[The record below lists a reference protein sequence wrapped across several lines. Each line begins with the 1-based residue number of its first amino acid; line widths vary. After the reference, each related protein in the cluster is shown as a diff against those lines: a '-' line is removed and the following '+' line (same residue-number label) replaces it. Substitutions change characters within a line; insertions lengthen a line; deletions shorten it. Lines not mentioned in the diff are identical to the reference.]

1 MRNKEKRH
9 IFSSLAEK
17 GFTQESLTF
26 SSWVIFLLLTICFTC
41 ERVQAQYS
49 LQGNPVAQK
58 FSNLPTIIPDT
69 LPSTDLGMYPKKA
82 DPVLYN
88 FKVSGN
94 YRFFGTFTKHQTPLL
109 LSEAGNDT
117 ARPKSLF
124 IGDDSQLPNLTL
136 NFSGRPSTRTSW
148 GFDLYAFQFLDG
160 LIGTT
165 YGNGQVSPANRP
177 PVFHPL
183 SGTRMATN
191 LGLLLGINLYG
202 DFQTDFAT
210 VSVKTG
216 GIHWVSISDLT
227 LKSFTGYNRF
237 TLFERNP
244 WDPVTRDVES
254 RYRSFQERGNINQ
267 DTRWGERAFTGTIV
281 ELSQL
286 PANMSLKALYG
297 KTELNGGFLTIPN
310 LSFGG
315 QLKKPLKKGFVA
327 INSFNNQTY
336 TDSLNAEG
344 IGFNII
350 TGETYLTVIKGVE
363 LRAELGGGR
372 YFSPEYTMGWG
383 EALNVKLNLTKERS
397 KVPLEVHYFRVS
409 PRVLNNNA
417 IFWNAAIVE
426 TSNNTI
432 PAGSVGSSAALVP
445 FASSLTPIGQF
456 NNNRQGFNLNAE
468 FGQKNLKV
476 SLANSISAELE
487 ALSNDI
493 SFGHPVNQLTRSR
506 FWRWNFPT
514 GVGPYNRYN
523 VIFRDV
529 YEIARVSGIPV
540 AKKFNVMELQGKAHT
555 KFLMKDLYAFAL
567 GRYSSVQDFLSPF
580 TVFSEKAYIRHYST
594 ELELF
599 YSLTEDLVL
608 AAYGGYERVL
618 GNYDTDID
626 PKTRRPRNQEGKGLG
641 LGIDYDLSKNSA
653 LYLRHRWFSFEDR
666 SFQRDQFK
674 GTETV
679 LELKVAF

>member
-1 MRNKEKRH
+1 MTRKPITACCNKAQGR
-9 IFSSLAEK
+9 FLS
-17 GFTQESLTF
+17 TF
-26 SSWVIFLLLTICFTC
+26 SQGWIIRMVLLGISGLLCQ
-41 ERVQAQYS
+41 ELRAQYS
-49 LQGNPVAQK
+49 LHEKPAGNIGLWLNVPFA
-58 FSNLPTIIPDT
+58 DT
-69 LPSTDLGMYPKKA
+69 LPQPELGMYPKKA
-82 DPVLYN
+82 DPELYN
-88 FKVSGN
+88 FKVNGN
-94 YRFFGTFTKHQTPLL
+94 YRFFGTFTAHQTPLIIT
-109 LSEAGNDT
+109 EAGGDT
-117 ARPKSLF
+117 ARTKSLF

-136 NFSGRPSTRTSW
+136 NFSGRPSERTSW

-165 YGNGQVSPANRP
+165 YGGGQVSPANRP
-177 PVFHPL
+177 PVFNPL

-202 DFQTDFAT
+202 NFNTDLAT

-254 RYRSFQERGNINQ
+254 RYRSFHDRGNINQ

-281 ELSQL
+281 ELTQL
-286 PANMSLKALYG
+286 PGDLSLKALYG

-310 LSFGG
+310 LSYGG
-315 QLKKPLKKGFVA
+315 QLKKPLKKGFLA
-327 INSFNNQTY
+327 INTFNNQTY

-344 IGFNII
+344 IGFNML
-350 TGETYLTVIKGVE
+350 TTETYVPLLRGIE

-372 YFSPEYTMGWG
+372 YFSPVYTMGWG
-383 EALNVKLNLTKERS
+383 EAMNIKLNVTKDRS
-397 KVPLEVHYFRVS
+397 KVPFEIHYFRVS

-426 TSNNTI
+426 TTNNTI

-456 NNNRQGFNLNAE
+456 NNNRQGLNLNAE
-468 FGQKNLKV
+468 FGQKDLKV

-514 GVGPYNRYN
+514 GVGAYNRYN

-529 YEIARVSGIPV
+529 YEIARISGAPV
-540 AKKFNVMELQGKAHT
+540 AKNFNVMELQGKYHG
-555 KFLMKDLYAFAL
+555 KLNMKNLYAFL
-567 GRYSSVQDFLSPF
+567 LCRYSSVQDFLSPI
-580 TVFSEKAYIRHYST
+580 TVFSEKAYLRHYSS
-594 ELELF
+594 ELEMY
-599 YSLTEDLVL
+599 YSLRSDLVL
-608 AAYGGYERVL
+608 AGYGGYERIL
-618 GNYDTDID
+618 GNYSTDID
-626 PKTRRPRNQEGKGLG
+626 PVSRRPRNQEGWGFGLG
-641 LGIDYDLSKNSA
+641 LDYDLSKNTA

-679 LELKVAF
+679 VELKVAF

>member
-1 MRNKEKRH
+1 MTRKPITACCNKAQGR
-9 IFSSLAEK
+9 FLS
-17 GFTQESLTF
+17 TF
-26 SSWVIFLLLTICFTC
+26 SQGWIIRMVLLGISGLLCQ
-41 ERVQAQYS
+41 ELRAQYS
-49 LQGNPVAQK
+49 LHEKPAGNIGLWLNVPFA
-58 FSNLPTIIPDT
+58 DT
-69 LPSTDLGMYPKKA
+69 LPQPELGMYPKKA
-82 DPVLYN
+82 DPELYN
-88 FKVSGN
+88 FKVNGN
-94 YRFFGTFTKHQTPLL
+94 YRFFGTFTAHQTPLIIT
-109 LSEAGNDT
+109 EAGGDT
-117 ARPKSLF
+117 ARTKSLF

-136 NFSGRPSTRTSW
+136 NFSGRPSERTSW

-165 YGNGQVSPANRP
+165 YGGGQVSPANRP
-177 PVFHPL
+177 PVFNPL

-202 DFQTDFAT
+202 NFNTDLAT

-254 RYRSFQERGNINQ
+254 RYRSFHDRGNINQ

-281 ELSQL
+281 ELTQL
-286 PANMSLKALYG
+286 PGDLSLKALYG

-310 LSFGG
+310 LSYGG
-315 QLKKPLKKGFVA
+315 QLKKPLKKGFLA
-327 INSFNNQTY
+327 INTFNNQTY

-344 IGFNII
+344 IGFNML
-350 TGETYLTVIKGVE
+350 TTETYVPLLRGIE

-372 YFSPEYTMGWG
+372 YFSPVYTMGWG
-383 EALNVKLNLTKERS
+383 EAMNIKLNVTKDRS
-397 KVPLEVHYFRVS
+397 KVPFEIHYFRVS

-426 TSNNTI
+426 TTNNTI

-456 NNNRQGFNLNAE
+456 NNNRQGLNLNAE
-468 FGQKNLKV
+468 FGQKDLKV

-514 GVGPYNRYN
+514 GVGAYNRYN

-529 YEIARVSGIPV
+529 YEIARISGAPV
-540 AKKFNVMELQGKAHT
+540 AKNFNVMELQGKYHG
-555 KFLMKDLYAFAL
+555 KLNMKNLYAFL
-567 GRYSSVQDFLSPF
+567 LCRYSSVQDFLSPI
-580 TVFSEKAYIRHYST
+580 TVFSEKAYLRHYSS
-594 ELELF
+594 ELEMY
-599 YSLTEDLVL
+599 YSLRSNLVL
-608 AAYGGYERVL
+608 AGYGGYERIL
-618 GNYDTDID
+618 GNYSTDID
-626 PKTRRPRNQEGKGLG
+626 PVSRRPRNQEGWGLG
-641 LGIDYDLSKNSA
+641 LGLDYDLSKNTA

-679 LELKVAF
+679 VELKVAF